1 MQTETAAPHSA
12 GDAMSTVDLTIQAT
26 ISMILLVDPFIRGV
40 FFRLLTENEPE
51 RRREYVGRIM
61 VTIAITLGVS
71 ALVGKELL
79 DLVGINLGAFGL
91 AGGLVLALMGF
102 EMLFA
107 GDPSRAQGGARAH
120 EEPEPKSAEDSIVV
134 PYAIPFMAGP
144 GAITAVITIS
154 SAGSGWSGPIAA
166 LIAVGITVALIPV
179 GHLFLANKV
188 NLSPQST
195 ALMTRFGGLFVATI
209 GIQLMLGG
217 IKTYFGIS

>member
-1 MQTETAAPHSA
+1 
-12 GDAMSTVDLTIQAT
+12 MSTVELTVQAT
-26 ISMILLVDPFIRGV
+26 ISLVFLVDPFLRGV
-40 FFRLLTENEPE
+40 FFRLLTEDEPE

-61 VTIAITLGVS
+61 MTIAVTLGGA

-79 DLVGINLGAFGL
+79 DLVGIDLGAFGI

-102 EMLFA
+102 EMLFGGA
-107 GDPSRAQGGARAH
+107 PTRAQGGARAH
-120 EEPEPKSAEDSIVV
+120 QDPGPKSAEESIVV

-154 SAGSGWSGPIAA
+154 SSGSGWSGPIAA

-179 GHLFLANKV
+179 GHLLLADRMNP
-188 NLSPQST
+188 SPQTT
-195 ALMTRFGGLFVATI
+195 ALMTRFGGLVVATI

-217 IKTYFGIS
+217 VKTYFGIG

>member
-1 MQTETAAPHSA
+1 
-12 GDAMSTVDLTIQAT
+12 MSTLELTVQVT
-26 ISMILLVDPFIRGV
+26 ISMILLVDPFMRGI
-40 FFRLLTENEPE
+40 FFRMLTENEPE

-61 VTIAITLGVS
+61 LTIAVTLGGA

-79 DLVGINLGAFGL
+79 DLVGINMGAFGF

-102 EMLFA
+102 EMLF
-107 GDPSRAQGGARAH
+107 GGEPSRAQGGARAH

-144 GAITAVITIS
+144 GAITSVITIA
-154 SAGSGWSGPIAA
+154 SAGGGWSGPVAA

-179 GHLFLANKV
+179 GHLWPANRV
-188 NLSPQST
+188 NLSAQGT
-195 ALMTRFGGLFVATI
+195 AILTRFGGLFVATI

-217 IKTYFGIS
+217 IKTYFGLS

>member
-1 MQTETAAPHSA
+1 
-12 GDAMSTVDLTIQAT
+12 MSTVELTVQAT
-26 ISMILLVDPFIRGV
+26 ISLVFLVDPFLRGV
-40 FFRLLTENEPE
+40 FFRLLTEDEPE

-61 VTIAITLGVS
+61 TTIAVTLGGA

-79 DLVGINLGAFGL
+79 DLVGIDLGAFGI

-102 EMLFA
+102 EMLFGGA
-107 GDPSRAQGGARAH
+107 PTRAQGGARAH
-120 EEPEPKSAEDSIVV
+120 QDPGPKSAEESIVV

-154 SAGSGWSGPIAA
+154 SSGSGWSGPIAA

-179 GHLFLANKV
+179 GHLLLADRMNP
-188 NLSPQST
+188 SPQTT
-195 ALMTRFGGLFVATI
+195 ALMTRFGGLVVATI

-217 IKTYFGIS
+217 VKTYFGIG

>member
-1 MQTETAAPHSA
+1 
-12 GDAMSTVDLTIQAT
+12 MSTVELTVQAT
-26 ISMILLVDPFIRGV
+26 ISMILLVDPFARGI

-61 VTIAITLGVS
+61 VTVAVTLGVA

-79 DLVGINLGAFGL
+79 DLVGIDLGAFGF
-91 AGGLVLALMGF
+91 AGGLVLTLMGF
-102 EMLFA
+102 EMLF
-107 GDPSRAQGGARAH
+107 GGEPPRAQGGARAH

-144 GAITAVITIS
+144 GTITAVITIA
-154 SAGSGWSGPIAA
+154 SAGGGWSGPIAA

-179 GHLFLANKV
+179 GHLLLANRL

-195 ALMTRFGGLFVATI
+195 AILTRFGGLFVVTI
-209 GIQLMLGG
+209 GIQLALGG
-217 IKTYFGIS
+217 IKTYFGIE

>member
-1 MQTETAAPHSA
+1 
-12 GDAMSTVDLTIQAT
+12 MSTIELTVQAT
-26 ISMILLVDPFIRGV
+26 ISMILLVDPFMRGI
-40 FFRLLTENEPE
+40 FFRMLTENEPE

-61 VTIAITLGVS
+61 LTIAVTLGGA

-79 DLVGINLGAFGL
+79 DLVGINMGAFGF

-102 EMLFA
+102 EMLF
-107 GDPSRAQGGARAH
+107 GGEPSRAQGGARAH

-144 GAITAVITIS
+144 GAITSVITIA
-154 SAGSGWSGPIAA
+154 SAGGGWSGPVAA

-179 GHLFLANKV
+179 GHLWLANRV
-188 NLSPQST
+188 NLSAQGT
-195 ALMTRFGGLFVATI
+195 AILTRFGGLFVSTI

-217 IKTYFGIS
+217 IKTYFGLS